1 MARQFKICTKD
12 NNGDQAM
19 RGRSSFISDMAQMAN
34 GAASALGGLRE
45 ELDNI
50 VKQRTERSLN
60 ARGLV
65 TREEFDALRTRHEA
79 LAAVL
84 RRWKTGLMARPRKC
98 QPKRLPKKLPQKLPR
113 KLANQ
118 PRNHAPNLPRNRD
131 SRQALIADIQRRPA
145 LPKSMIIFASEQC
158 R

>member
-1 MARQFKICTKD
+1 
-12 NNGDQAM
+12 M

-45 ELDNI
+45 EIDNI

-79 LAAVL
+79 LAARL
-84 RRWKTGLMARPRKC
+84 AALESQLAGAPDGQTAQMPAKKAA
-98 QPKRLPKKLPQKLPR
+98 PKAAQKAGKPAS
-113 KLANQ
+113 K
-118 PRNHAPNLPRNRD
+118 
-131 SRQALIADIQRRPA
+131 SRAKPA
-145 LPKSMIIFASEQC
+145 AQS
-158 R
+158 